1 MATLRCFEVF
11 DTVCDQ
17 ICARTAS
24 GFLLQLPAF
33 VSSCFKTR
41 ERLFSVNWCHR
52 CFPVVSVAKKQVT
65 DAQRTCHIRPLCPQV
80 ALGHDGS
87 LKRGFLQLEKKNH
100 ITSII
105 IKKAR

>member
-1 MATLRCFEVF
+1 MAILMYLEVF

-17 ICARTAS
+17 TCARTAS
-24 GFLLQLPAF
+24 GFLTQLAAF
-33 VSSCFKTR
+33 VSNCFKTR

-80 ALGHDGS
+80 ALGHDAS
-87 LKRGFLQLEKKNH
+87 YKGFSEAEKNINK
-100 ITSII
+100 
-105 IKKAR
+105 